1 MRSAASSFSSSSLVS
16 LVASFLGL
24 AMPLSLTACSGFANQ
39 EPPGPHFVAV
49 GAEGTLLQSLDGT
62 SWKSITSGV
71 TSRLTS
77 ITFGAG
83 IFVAVGEGGII
94 LASAD
99 GVEFSPRYNP
109 TGVDLSHVI
118 HTGERFVAVGG
129 DFDLG
134 AVTVTSK
141 DGFSWENVVSP
152 SGFMFHAVAHR
163 NDALVAAAFARSDL
177 QTPALFAAEP
187 GQPWQ
192 ETVGPDFRDSVTTDQ
207 GMFTLGGSVLNQ
219 FVDGLGWSSQTI
231 SAGISAHA
239 VTYEANQFIIV
250 GEQGTVFSS
259 PDGKTFND
267 HSLVGETGYFSGVA
281 FGAETFVAVGDQGRV
296 MTSTDGATWA
306 KQTPPT
312 AKTLFDVAY
321 GGPAT
326 P

>member
-1 MRSAASSFSSSSLVS
+1 MRSASSSS
-16 LVASFLGL
+16 SFLVVAIL
-24 AMPLSLTACSGFANQ
+24 ISISLFLPACNGFANQ
-39 EPPGPHFVAV
+39 EPPGPHFIAV
-49 GAEGTLLQSLDGT
+49 GAEGTLLKSPDGT
-62 SWKSITSGV
+62 SWKSISSGV
-71 TSRLTS
+71 TSQLTS

-83 IFVAVGEGGII
+83 IFVAVGEGGMI

-99 GVEFSPRYNP
+99 GVDFSPRYNP

-141 DGFSWENVVSP
+141 DGFIWDNVVSP

-163 NDALVAAAFARSDL
+163 NDSLVAAAFARSDL

-187 GQPWQ
+187 EKPWQ
-192 ETVGPDFRDSVTTDQ
+192 EAVGPDFRDSVTTDQ
-207 GMFTLGGSVLNQ
+207 GMFTLGGENLNQ

-296 MTSTDGATWA
+296 ITSTDGATWA
-306 KQTPPT
+306 KQTAPT

-321 GGPAT
+321 GGPVT